1 MLARASVPVRLD
13 VRDGGEVEQD
23 PREILD
29 ALVEAARRAVVDAG
43 DASLDAVAVTNQRES
58 VVAWDRTTGE
68 PVAPMLS
75 WQDSRT
81 AAQMAAWDE
90 GARDRVKAVTGLT
103 LDAMYSAPK
112 MRWLLDR
119 HPESS
124 TMVGTLDAWLVAR
137 LTGEEAC
144 EAGNASRTM
153 LLSLRTGD
161 WDDELLAAFGVDR
174 DRLPQVRRSD
184 AGFGTLAQE
193 FGAPLAGLP
202 LLAILADS
210 HASLFAHAHGDV
222 RVAKATLG
230 TGTSVM
236 AALPGLSTPR
246 EGIDTTVAWW
256 LDAPTYALEGNILS
270 TGQAIDWVA
279 RLLEPGGSEPGGVV
293 VDTLASDCDDT
304 HGVTLVPA
312 FTGLGAPHW
321 DRDAVAIL
329 SGMTASS
336 SRAQVA
342 RAALESVAHQIADVV
357 AAMSQ
362 AGGVDVSELRV
373 DGGASSSAALVQ
385 AQSDVLGIPVVRV
398 REPELSAIGVARL
411 AARRLG
417 HDPRP
422 VAGDA
427 PVVPTWSRERR
438 SQSRQH
444 WQREVDRARMGI
456 EER

>member
-1 MLARASVPVRLD
+1 MLARAFVPVRLD

-29 ALVEAARRAVVDAG
+29 ALVDAARRAVSEAG
-43 DASLDAVAVTNQRES
+43 APPLDGVALTNQRES
-58 VVAWDRTTGE
+58 VVAWDRVSGE

-81 AAQMAAWDE
+81 ASEMARWDDVSRAQ
-90 GARDRVKAVTGLT
+90 VKAVTGLT

-137 LTGEEAC
+137 LTGELAC

-153 LLSLRTGD
+153 LLSLQTGD
-161 WDDELLAAFGVDR
+161 WDGGLLAAFGVDR

-184 AGFGTLAQE
+184 AGFGVVAEE
-193 FGAPLAGLP
+193 FGEPLAGLP
-202 LLAILADS
+202 LVAVLADS
-210 HASLFAHAHGDV
+210 HASLFAHSHGDV
-222 RVAKATLG
+222 GVAKATLG

-236 AALPGLSTPR
+236 TALPGLTTPR
-246 EGIDTTVAWW
+246 AGIDTTVAWW
-256 LDAPTYALEGNILS
+256 LDGPTYALEGNILS

-279 RLLEPGGSEPGGVV
+279 RLVEPGADEPGGAVI
-293 VDTLASDCDDT
+293 DALASECDDT

-329 SGMTASS
+329 SGMTAGT
-336 SRAQVA
+336 SRSQVA
-342 RAALESVAHQIADVV
+342 RAAVESVAHQIADVV
-357 AAMSQ
+357 AAMAD
-362 AGGVDVSELRV
+362 AGCADVSELRV
-373 DGGASSSAALVQ
+373 DGGASSSTVLLQ
-385 AQSDVLGIPVVRV
+385 TQSDLLGIPVVRV
-398 REPELSAIGVARL
+398 GEPELSAIGVARL
-411 AARRLG
+411 AATRLG
-417 HDPRP
+417 YSPEP
-422 VAGDA
+422 VNGDA
-427 PVVPTWSRERR
+427 VVEPQWSQERR